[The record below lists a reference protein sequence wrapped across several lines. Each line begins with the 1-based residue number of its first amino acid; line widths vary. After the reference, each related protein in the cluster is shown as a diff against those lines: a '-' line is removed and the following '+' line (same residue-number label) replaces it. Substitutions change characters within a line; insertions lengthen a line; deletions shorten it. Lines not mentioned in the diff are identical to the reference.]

1 MDILRVSIWFL
12 IGYLSITLLRL
23 FHLYYLRNQY
33 SKNIRPN
40 LNKKELNR
48 KIFRKNLFFMP
59 FMYLAIWLTCSS
71 FFFSHYSSNSIVLD
85 GLIIGVSWFVVS
97 IFLDFVILVFVK
109 KYFQLSLKDVYM
121 TTQPWIS
128 LSYYAV
134 LISPL
139 IFSFILQ

>member
-1 MDILRVSIWFL
+1 MDILRISIWFL
-12 IGYLSITLLRL
+12 VGYLSVSLFRLL
-23 FHLYYLRNQY
+23 HLYYLHNQY
-33 SKNIRPN
+33 SKKNRPDFK
-40 LNKKELNR
+40 KKELNR

-59 FMYLAIWLTCSS
+59 FIYLVIWLISSS

-85 GLIIGVSWFVVS
+85 GLIIGVFWFCVS
-97 IFLDFVILVFVK
+97 IFFDFLIFTFVK
-109 KYFQLSLKDVYM
+109 KRFQITLKDIYM